1 MRLGLGA
8 KFTLTVLTILA
19 ATMAA
24 NTFYFL
30 GTSTQAH
37 EGQLVERGRAL
48 GRLISLVSPDAILG
62 FDFLLLN
69 DYTRE
74 VSSQRDV
81 VYGVILSPQGAPL
94 SSYVND
100 SDPLIKKRLGAAKS
114 NDVLKLLQE
123 LKGQA
128 DLIQLEFP
136 ITHNDQQLGRFLVGI
151 SRQSLESEFRR
162 QLIVQI
168 LVLTVL
174 VLFLSAAIHAVF
186 RFNVLF
192 PIRKLMAAS
201 EKVGRGLYAP
211 VEVKSAD
218 ELGLLARAFNAMI
231 EAIRQEQGKLHR
243 QANFD

>member
-30 GTSTQAH
+30 KTSTRLH
-37 EGQLVERGRAL
+37 EEQLLERGRAL

-81 VYGVILSPQGAPL
+81 VYGVIINPQGSTL
-94 SSYVND
+94 SSYLND
-100 SDPLIKKRLGAAKS
+100 SDPLIKARVDA
-114 NDVLKLLQE
+114 
-123 LKGQA
+123 GQA
-128 DLIQLEFP
+128 KDIPALLRQIDRESNLIKLEFP
-136 ITHNDQQLGRFLVGI
+136 ITHNGVVLGRFLLGL
-151 SRQSLESEFRR
+151 SRHSLQSEARR
-162 QLIVQI
+162 QLTVQI
-168 LVLTVL
+168 LVWTGI

-186 RFNVLF
+186 RYNVLF
-192 PIRKLMAAS
+192 PIRKLIAAS
-201 EKVGRGLYAP
+201 ENTGRGEYTE

-231 EAIRQEQGKLHR
+231 EEV
-243 QANFD
+243 QAGAG